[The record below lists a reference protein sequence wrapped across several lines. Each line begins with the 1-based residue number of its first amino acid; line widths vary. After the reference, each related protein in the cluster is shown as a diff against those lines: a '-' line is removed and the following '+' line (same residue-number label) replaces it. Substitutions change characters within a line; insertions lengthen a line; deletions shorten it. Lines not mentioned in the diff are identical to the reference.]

1 MRLYAGMVYRREPL
15 VKNVVGFVDGLSIAI
30 MEDEDEDEDSQ
41 ATSYNG
47 FYGDTRCNNVFAPTG
62 KIFYAIINNPG
73 SWHDTQVAFPLVMVV
88 LAKIGR
94 YDYALIRDL
103 YAQ

>member
-30 MEDEDEDEDSQ
+30 MEDEDSQ

-94 YDYALIRDL
+94 YDCALIRDL
-103 YAQ
+103 NAQ